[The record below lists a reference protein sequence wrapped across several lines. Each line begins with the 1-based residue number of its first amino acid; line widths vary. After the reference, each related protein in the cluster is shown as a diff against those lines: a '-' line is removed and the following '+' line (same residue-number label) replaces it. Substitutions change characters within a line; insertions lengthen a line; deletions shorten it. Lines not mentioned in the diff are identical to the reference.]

1 MTISDALCQRLRGDA
16 GVSAFVGTRVY
27 QLKLPQQPTLPALR
41 VQLVSEPTTYHLRG
55 PVNAWQAL
63 VQVDAYASEFDP
75 AFPDPYDQVERLAT
89 AVEQALSGV
98 LATVGPIAI
107 IGCFRVSRAP
117 LYEPGELRLARI
129 LQEYRCTYHD
139 ATVAVSKTRR
149 TEDLKTQKE
158 QRPHG

>member
-16 GVSAFVGTRVY
+16 GVSGFVGTRVY

-98 LATVGPIAI
+98 LATVDTIVI

-117 LYEPGELRLARI
+117 LYDPGALRLARI

-139 ATVAVSKTRR
+139 RTVALSTTRR
-149 TEDLKTQKE
+149 PHDLKTQKE
-158 QRPHG
+158 QRHG

>member
-1 MTISDALCQRLRGDA
+1 MTITDALCQRLRGDA

-41 VQLVSEPTTYHLRG
+41 VQLVAEPTGYHLRG

-63 VQVDAYASEFDP
+63 VQIDAYASEFNP
-75 AFPDPYDQVERLAT
+75 AFPDPYDQVERVAT
-89 AVEQALSGV
+89 AVEGALSGV
-98 LATVGPIAI
+98 LATVDPIVI

-139 ATVAVSKTRR
+139 RSVAVSTTRR
-149 TEDLKTQKE
+149 TQDLKIQKE
-158 QRPHG
+158 QMAHG